1 MTQSIQLT
9 DVIAY
14 YKGLEHQ
21 KAAIAYLQNA
31 IPKEIL
37 EKFAELW
44 RTAQKQRQIDQT
56 GLNLIKE
63 FEGIRLNTYD
73 DGVGVPT
80 IGYGHILGVTWG
92 MAITIAEAEQF
103 LKEDLTYFENGV
115 NELVQVPLTDNQF
128 SSLVSFA
135 FNVGVGAF
143 EESTLLR
150 VLNQKDYEAASDQF
164 LRWVNGGGKVMAGL
178 VRRREAE
185 RNLFLSES

>member
-1 MTQSIQLT
+1 MIQLL
-9 DVIAY
+9 DVINY

-21 KAAIAYLQNA
+21 KKAIAYLQNA

-37 EKFAELW
+37 EKFSELW
-44 RTAQKQRQIDQT
+44 RTTPKHRQINQS

-80 IGYGHILGVTWG
+80 IGYGHTLGVTWG
-92 MAITIAEAEQF
+92 QTITIAEAEQL

-115 NELVQVPLTDNQF
+115 NELVKVPLTDNQF

-185 RNLFLSES
+185 QNLFLTES

>member
-1 MTQSIQLT
+1 MIQLL
-9 DVIAY
+9 DVINY

-21 KAAIAYLQNA
+21 KKAIAYLQNA

-37 EKFAELW
+37 EKFTELW
-44 RTAQKQRQIDQT
+44 RTAPKTQPNQINQS

-63 FEGIRLNTYD
+63 FEGCILTTYD

-80 IGYGHILGVTWG
+80 IGYGHTLGVTWG
-92 MAITIAEAEQF
+92 QTITFAEAEQL

-115 NELVQVPLTDNQF
+115 NELVKVPLTDNQF
-128 SSLVSFA
+128 SALVSFA

-150 VLNQKDYEAASDQF
+150 VLNQKDYDAASDQF

-185 RNLFLSES
+185 RNLFLSEN